1 MTIRKFALGGAAAV
15 AFAGLLGA
23 APVYAHT
30 SQPATP
36 EEIQQTDA
44 LNAQALA
51 NAQMGT
57 KPNQPTAGVSS
68 TTEVAPSTVTPDTST
83 TPDATPPNGDVPAK
97 PVTVTPATP
106 ATATPAPATPA
117 PVPPAPTQ

>member
-1 MTIRKFALGGAAAV
+1 MTIRKIALRGAAAV
-15 AFAGLLGA
+15 AFAGLLSA

-51 NAQMGT
+51 NAHMGS
-57 KPNQPTAGVSS
+57 KPNQPTAGVST
-68 TTEVAPSTVTPDTST
+68 TTEVAPANVTPEAPPAT
-83 TPDATPPNGDVPAK
+83 TPPATDPAAK
-97 PVTVTPATP
+97 PVTVTPA
-106 ATATPAPATPA
+106 APAPATPA
-117 PVPPAPTQ
+117 PTQ